1 MNIKLHAYIAIILC
15 ALCMGCQSIPE
26 NAKPVETFEVDRYLG
41 TWYEIARL
49 DHKFEKGLS
58 HVTATYSAND
68 DGSIGVLNKGY
79 NMEEQKWTSAEG
91 KAKFRGEPTVA
102 ALKVSFFGP
111 FYSGY
116 NVLAL
121 DKDYQYALVAGKDL
135 DFLWILSRERT
146 IPEDVKA
153 DFLRVA
159 LEIGYTIDD
168 LLWVDQNPDTKGAD
182 EG

>member
-1 MNIKLHAYIAIILC
+1 MNIKLHAYLALILC
-15 ALCMGCQSIPE
+15 LLCMACSSIPE
-26 NAKPVETFEVDRYLG
+26 NAKPVESFAVDRYLG

-49 DHKFEKGLS
+49 DHKFERGLS
-58 HVTATYSAND
+58 HVTATYSSNE
-68 DGSIGVLNKGY
+68 DGSIRVLNKGY
-79 NMEEQKWTSAEG
+79 NKEEQEWKSAEG

-153 DFLRVA
+153 DFLREA
-159 LEIGYTIDD
+159 LEVGYAIDD
-168 LLWVDQNPDTKGAD
+168 LLWVDQDPKTEGAD